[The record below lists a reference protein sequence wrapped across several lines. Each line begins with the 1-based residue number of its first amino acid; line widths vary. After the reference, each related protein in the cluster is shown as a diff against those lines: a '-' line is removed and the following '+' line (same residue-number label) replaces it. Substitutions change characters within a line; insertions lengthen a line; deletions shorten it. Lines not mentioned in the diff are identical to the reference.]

1 MNRIFEEA
9 QIGPLTLRNRT
20 IRSAA
25 FESMCPGHVPSQQ
38 LYDYHTSVARGGIG
52 MTTVAYAAVTE
63 SGLSFDRQLVMRPE
77 IVPALRR
84 LTDGIHAEGA
94 AAGIQLGHC
103 GNMSHSDICGC
114 TPVGASTGFNLY
126 SPTFVRGLRK
136 DELPEL
142 ARAFGRAVR
151 LAKEAGFDSVE
162 IHCGHGYLIDQ
173 FLNPY
178 FNHRHDEYGG
188 TLEKRMRFMSMC
200 VEEALEAAGS
210 DTAVI
215 CKMNMR
221 DGLKHGVSL
230 EEHSIPVARRLQEL
244 GVHAIV
250 LSGGLV
256 SATPMYVMRGE
267 LPLTTMTH
275 YMDKW
280 WLKYGIRMGQPLV
293 KHILTKPVPYQEAF
307 FLDDALKFRA
317 ALPDMKFIYVGGLVC
332 GDKINEVL
340 SHGFEAVQM
349 ARSVLR
355 EPDFVNR
362 LREDEHYRC
371 PCRHS
376 NYCIGRMYTLD
387 MRCHQCMNG
396 ETLPKNIQKEIE
408 RIEKEQNG

>member
-1 MNRIFEEA
+1 MQNKIFEQA

-25 FESMCPGHVPSQQ
+25 FESMCPGHEPSQQ
-38 LYDYHTSVARGGIG
+38 LYDYHTSVARGGVG

-77 IVPALRR
+77 IIPGLRR
-84 LTDGIHAEGA
+84 LTDGIHSEGA

-103 GNMSHSDICGC
+103 GNMSHKDICGC
-114 TPVGASTGFNLY
+114 IPVGACTGFNLY
-126 SPTFVRGLRK
+126 SPTLVRGLRK
-136 DELPEL
+136 EELPVLAKQFGNAVNL
-142 ARAFGRAVR
+142 AR
-151 LAKEAGFDSVE
+151 EAGFDSVE

-173 FLNPY
+173 FLNTY
-178 FNHRHDEYGG
+178 FNHRKDEYGG
-188 TLEKRMRFMSMC
+188 SLENRMRFMTMC
-200 VEEALEAAGS
+200 IEEVMKAAK
-210 DTAVI
+210 DDMAVI
-215 CKMNMR
+215 VKMNMR
-221 DGLKHGVSL
+221 DGLKHPGTTLDESL
-230 EEHSIPVARRLQEL
+230 QIAKRLQEL

-267 LPLTTMTH
+267 MPIKTMTH

-280 WLKYGIRMGQPLV
+280 WLKYGVRACGKMMVP
-293 KHILTKPVPYQEAF
+293 TVPYKEAF
-307 FLDDALKFRA
+307 FLEDALKFRQ
-317 ALPDMKFIYVGGLVC
+317 ALPDMKFIYVGGLVA

-349 ARSVLR
+349 ARSLLN

-362 LREDEHYRC
+362 LKDDPHHRC
-371 PCRHS
+371 GCGHS

-387 MRCHQCMNG
+387 MACHKHL
-396 ETLPKNIQKEIE
+396 EEPLPMSLQKEIE
-408 RIEKEQNG
+408 RIEREQNK